1 MPLDELIGRR
11 GTDEIVDSD
20 HRDQEEDA
28 SLLIEPDPAVK
39 SGTVAVLFSQNLM
52 KSTLLLW
59 IVFFGNAFLYYG
71 IVLLTTK
78 LSDGRSRCR
87 GEDREGGD
95 VALYKD
101 VLIASFAG
109 KIHDI
114 LILFIDRTVIDLN
127 YFRGSG
133 GDNICY
139 RGGQGRA
146 KGVYGD
152 HVVRH
157 FLLPLPVNAR
167 RESGINY
174 GVPLRRAHLHHGEL
188 HRGLY
193 ICSRGWYSSLLTK
206 ISLVLCNC
214 SCGKNFEVK
223 VYPTS
228 VRTTGLGIASSVGK
242 IGGITCPLVAVGLV
256 AGCHRTIAVLLFSA
270 VAAVSGVAVLFF
282 PLETK
287 GRDLEDAVSD

>member
-1 MPLDELIGRR
+1 MQVVIPILGWRWLLALSSVPSFFLLFFYVATPESPRYLCSKGNYSEALRVLQRIAKINGRAMPLGELIGRR
-11 GTDEIVDSD
+11 GPDEIVDSD

-28 SLLIEPDPAVK
+28 SLLIERDPTVK
-39 SGTVAVLFSQNLM
+39 SGTVAVLFSQKLM

-133 GDNICY
+133 GDNTCY
-139 RGGQGRA
+139 RGG
-146 KGVYGD
+146 
-152 HVVRH
+152 
-157 FLLPLPVNAR
+157 
-167 RESGINY
+167 
-174 GVPLRRAHLHHGEL
+174 
-188 HRGLY
+188 
-193 ICSRGWYSSLLTK
+193 
-206 ISLVLCNC
+206 
-214 SCGKNFEVK
+214 
-223 VYPTS
+223 
-228 VRTTGLGIASSVGK
+228 
-242 IGGITCPLVAVGLV
+242 
-256 AGCHRTIAVLLFSA
+256 
-270 VAAVSGVAVLFF
+270 
-282 PLETK
+282 
-287 GRDLEDAVSD
+287 